1 MRKNALKSKIKQ
13 LNQGKIKKGIRIDY
27 KVDEIPN
34 ANQTWINLN
43 FVGCELAA
51 GIRRLKSLI
60 T

>member
-43 FVGCELAA
+43 FVGC
-51 GIRRLKSLI
+51 
-60 T
+60 